1 LFPEFSFKRFVV
13 FEAAE
18 MGFRSSSLIGWNFL
32 FPEFSF
38 KRFVVFEAAKTR
50 FGSSKLD
57 KNESTNHHAH

>member
-1 LFPEFSFKRFVV
+1 VV